1 MSATSVTARS
11 GSAPTGKGVA
21 AARAASQ
28 PKAKLPAGPARRT
41 SAKTTSKSSTS
52 TGVAAKSIVRR
63 ASSANLTVVTK
74 PAPERISTGKFAAFV
89 FIVVVVGLGASLA
102 LNTALGSG
110 AFELATLQ
118 QRHADLMD
126 AQQQAAQ
133 RLATLETPASL
144 AKKARA
150 LGMMAATGPAFLSV
164 DTGAIVG
171 AGVANP
177 IAKGAKPVVRP
188 VVPVRRA
195 LIPVAIKAPPAVY
208 AQSQSALAAVNAV
221 VVSVAADAVMT
232 FDPPTSGV
240 TAAGTGGR

>member
-1 MSATSVTARS
+1 
-11 GSAPTGKGVA
+11 
-21 AARAASQ
+21 
-28 PKAKLPAGPARRT
+28 
-41 SAKTTSKSSTS
+41 
-52 TGVAAKSIVRR
+52 
-63 ASSANLTVVTK
+63 
-74 PAPERISTGKFAAFV
+74 
-89 FIVVVVGLGASLA
+89 VVVVGLGASLA

-164 DTGAIVG
+164 DTGSIVG

-177 IAKGAKPVVRP
+177 IAQGAKPVVRA

-195 LIPVAIKAPPAVY
+195 LIPVAVKAPPALY
-208 AQSQSALAAVNAV
+208 AKAQNALAVANAAV
-221 VVSVAADAVMT
+221 VAVAGNSVMT
-232 FDPPTSGV
+232 FVPTT
-240 TAAGTGGR
+240 TAKGGQ